1 MLIEGNLRHIRSDVV
16 LSLTGVMD
24 VLTRLAQPW
33 ATLYADHSWI
43 QSTMLFLHLAGIFL
57 GGGFAIATD
66 RDTFIAVRAAR
77 LSGQIRH
84 LGRIRTIHKPVMFG
98 LILALGSGFLLFAAD
113 LEHYSTSGV
122 FWLKMVLLAALLTN
136 GFVLRRTEETLNAG
150 RQDSPRLWGRL
161 WKISASSLALWLA
174 VILAG
179 TLLSAG

>member
-1 MLIEGNLRHIRSDVV
+1 MLASMGAQ
-16 LSLTGVMD
+16 D

-33 ATLYADHSWI
+33 ATLYADHAWLQTTI
-43 QSTMLFLHLAGIFL
+43 LFLHLSGMFL

-98 LILALGSGFLLFAAD
+98 LALALGSGFLLFAAD
-113 LEHYSTSGV
+113 LQHYSASAV
-122 FWLKMVLLAALLTN
+122 FWVKMALLAALLGN
-136 GFVLRRTEETLNAG
+136 GFVLKRTEEALNAG
-150 RQDSPRLWGRL
+150 QPDSPKLWSRL

-179 TLLSAG
+179 TLLSAE

>member
-1 MLIEGNLRHIRSDVV
+1 MLAS
-16 LSLTGVMD
+16 TGAVD
-24 VLTRLAQPW
+24 LLTRLAQPW
-33 ATLYADHSWI
+33 ATLYADHTWL
-43 QSTMLFLHLAGIFL
+43 QTTTLFLHLSGIFL

-98 LILALGSGFLLFAAD
+98 LALALASGFLLFAAD
-113 LEHYSTSGV
+113 LEHYSTSAV
-122 FWLKMVLLAALLTN
+122 FWVKMGLLAALLAN
-136 GFVLRRTEETLNAG
+136 GFVLKRTEETLNAG
-150 RQDSPRLWGRL
+150 RQDSPKLWSRL

-179 TLLSAG
+179 TLLGAG

>member
-1 MLIEGNLRHIRSDVV
+1 MLALTGAVDV
-16 LSLTGVMD
+16 LS
-24 VLTRLAQPW
+24 RLAQPW
-33 ATLYADHSWI
+33 ATLYADHSWL
-43 QSTMLFLHLAGIFL
+43 QTTMLFLHLSAIFL

-98 LILALGSGFLLFAAD
+98 LALALGSGFLLFAAD
-113 LEHYSTSGV
+113 VEHYSASLV
-122 FWLKMVLLAALLTN
+122 FWIKMVLLAALLGN
-136 GFVLRRTEETLNAG
+136 GFVLKRTEESLNAG
-150 RQDSPRLWGRL
+150 RQDSQQLWGRL

-179 TLLSAG
+179 TLLSAE